1 MHIIGITCTAE
12 DGTQETILVQ
22 PSTSLLNV
30 TALGILPWFF
40 SQDVP
45 LFGVIAENSVAVRV
59 KTATDPFRHLRYTKS
74 ASFDGKGFTLRRS
87 VKHGGII
94 RIDGALKITI
104 EEFCLLCPGL
114 FYGTAK
120 YPNLNL
126 LLSQRRFRQQ
136 IVSPATLWA
145 ILSDCLLC
153 RQYSN
158 RQRTQDDFKLEMRR
172 KYLATQLKDFR
183 PMIAELEERLKETA
197 KYDQLKKMLQQMIAT
212 VQSRQVQRYKDQGN
226 QLKRLLQSVSNEKEQ
241 LLAQRM
247 VHDTDT
253 AIAMV
258 REIVA
263 AKVDVTCNELENML
277 DQLQAELVQL
287 SMQLEVQ
294 QTCEAKLEELIEHV
308 KEIEHIL
315 NQLDATDSMEFEM
328 QIARCA
334 VANNQS
340 LVLFSKLSDEDDK
353 QLYISNL
360 QTHAQS
366 LTIDIQSAEE
376 HVQRAANE
384 KRIAMENLHLLNDL
398 ANDNTLNSDPLLDD
412 ILSQLHNNLKR
423 IVRASMAIANV
434 EDTIAK
440 LQQKIWHEFSAIGAV
455 PFAELEAIAAVKF
468 AVEEQLDANAR
479 ENFLGFVYDRMLEA
493 GSGQKWIDGFSCT
506 AIFKTLDSALRVQQ
520 LIGQMRA
527 DLPFSYIVLNNARLR
542 SSLNSFFRD
551 SVTQVLSSGTATNY
565 EDTVVKVNRIV
576 QHMVSQIRAAQE
588 LKSVRERLEQLFNS
602 KAELM
607 AELDHVR
614 SASNVPVPS
623 IKIAELPKLAEQ
635 FIKVKNHKLRLQAH
649 HASLVDFIHQLET
662 DVPLP
667 TEEQLKSDRLR
678 LQEELKTILENVVQN
693 RKRMYDCVKQL
704 TEAYHKLQFAW
715 ERWNDDHRGNSCLM
729 TATGLSSPTTKKLID
744 CWTTCCESI
753 RHGIASVEEVGNRFK
768 PTEEEPSA
776 NVHELDEQIKSLELH
791 ERSIATRIVH
801 AETILAEYQ
810 QEHNT
815 TIGQERSQYS
825 EPRLMVVETDELMGK
840 IVRTQEQLRR
850 MPPGL
855 KGSEVMKMK
864 NKLKH
869 LQLLDKIRLNAR
881 EMCLNNLILP
891 IIDKLHVQK
900 LRQVCQLVACISDEL
915 PELGGIATVTFGC
928 ASIDREQDEAK
939 PFNIDD
945 INAVNVHIVN
955 EEGAEIEMNEKQ
967 RQLAYLI
974 LFLCFLYCDNCKLVQ
989 LDKTFEQLFDC
1000 GIVSL
1005 FHVLEKYFPTMQFI
1019 VLDNNAQ

>member
-12 DGTQETILVQ
+12 DGTQQTILVQ

-30 TALGILPWFF
+30 TARGILPWFF

-59 KTATDPFRHLRYTKS
+59 KTATDPFRHLRHTKS

-87 VKHGGII
+87 VKHSGII
-94 RIDGALKITI
+94 RIDGVLKIPI
-104 EEFCLLCPGL
+104 EEFYLLCPGL

-136 IVSPATLWA
+136 IVSPATLWT

-183 PMIAELEERLKETA
+183 PMIAELEERLKETV
-197 KYDQLKKMLQQMIAT
+197 KYDQLKKMLQQTIAT
-212 VQSRQVQRYKDQGN
+212 VHSRQVQRYKDQGN
-226 QLKRLLQSVSNEKEQ
+226 QLKRMLQSVSNEKEQ
-241 LLAQRM
+241 LLAERM

-253 AIAMV
+253 AMTMV

-287 SMQLEVQ
+287 SMQLELQ
-294 QTCEAKLEELIEHV
+294 QTNETKLGELNEYV
-308 KEIEHIL
+308 KEIEHIFSR
-315 NQLDATDSMEFEM
+315 LDATDSMEFEM

-334 VANNQS
+334 IANNQS
-340 LVLFSKLSDEDDK
+340 LVLFSKLSDEHDK
-353 QLYISNL
+353 QHYISNL

-366 LTIDIQSAEE
+366 LTIDIRSAEE

-398 ANDNTLNSDPLLDD
+398 ANDNTLNSDPPLDD
-412 ILSQLHNNLKR
+412 ILSQLHNNLKG
-423 IVRASMAIANV
+423 IVRAAMVIANV

-479 ENFLGFVYDRMLEA
+479 EGFLGFVYDRILEA
-493 GSGQKWIDGFSCT
+493 GSGQKWIEGFSCT
-506 AIFKTLDSALRVQQ
+506 AIFKTLDGALRVQQ
-520 LIGQMRA
+520 LVGQMRA
-527 DLPFSYIVLNNARLR
+527 DLLFSYIVLNTRLR

-551 SVTQVLSSGTATNY
+551 SVTQVLSSATATNY
-565 EDTVVKVNRIV
+565 EDTVVKVNSIV
-576 QHMVSQIRAAQE
+576 QHMVSQLRAAQE
-588 LKSVRERLEQLFNS
+588 LKSVRERLKQLLNS
-602 KAELM
+602 KAELI

-614 SASNVPVPS
+614 SASNVPAPRM
-623 IKIAELPKLAEQ
+623 KFAELPKLAEQ
-635 FIKVKNHKLRLQAH
+635 FIKVENHKLRLQAH

-667 TEEQLKSDRLR
+667 TEEQLKSDGLR

-693 RKRMYDCVKQL
+693 RKRMYDGVKQL

-729 TATGLSSPTTKKLID
+729 AAGLSSPTTKKLID

-753 RHGIASVEEVGNRFK
+753 RHGIASVEEVRNRFK
-768 PTEEEPSA
+768 PTEEEPSPE
-776 NVHELDEQIKSLELH
+776 VHELGEQIKSLELR
-791 ERSIATRIVH
+791 ERSIATRVVH

-810 QEHNT
+810 QEHGNT
-815 TIGQERSQYS
+815 TIGQERAQYS
-825 EPRLMVVETDELMGK
+825 EPRLMAVETDDLMGK
-840 IVRTQEQLRR
+840 IVRTREQLRR

-855 KGSEVMKMK
+855 KGSEVVKMK

-869 LQLLDKIRLNAR
+869 LQLLEKIRLNAR
-881 EMCLNNLILP
+881 EMCLNNMILP

-945 INAVNVHIVN
+945 INAVNVHIIN
-955 EEGAEIEMNEKQ
+955 EEGAEIEMNETQ